1 MATYIQG
8 VTDVTTDPINFSP
21 NVGLMSAF
29 LEKKGQQYEQGHAAI
44 QSAYDK
50 IANLPLTNGTSIA
63 VRDQYIK
70 QAQEKL
76 KGMAGQDFS
85 DLSVVDEADKVFSP
99 FWEDKRLLLDY
110 SKTKNYQTEL
120 GKYNNLANS
129 TKMED
134 REQANGIV
142 YKYLQNG
149 MDQLK
154 NASFDEASLSSVEDR
169 KFVPWVNVQKYL
181 NEQASKMPDN
191 LSIKWSSANGPYL
204 YNQTNGA
211 RSVINFQNW
220 AAGQIGDNLYQ
231 QFYTQG
237 VVEKEESLKNI
248 KKFNPGISDQD
259 ALKFLAT
266 DVVTKTE
273 KGYSGQLQSISDEL
287 ASLKAKYDL
296 LPTTLIPGSAEA
308 AQAAEIEQRKIELEE
323 QRTGVDKKYNDF
335 KLKDKDELYND
346 VVKQPNEY
354 YAQLAKNNTIKN
366 WAVSRASDTDVEIKL
381 NEPWVKMQD
390 LKNKNRELDIAQ
402 QNANTAQFKA
412 ENDDTGTSS
421 KSSKSKKFDVDTD
434 GDGVMDANAE
444 ALRLAQNG
452 RYVGPGYSDITK
464 QGTAYEVFSQRLNN
478 LDRQHLNT
486 LIDVEGP
493 ISLLSTLP
501 GVDPELVSKVRTV
514 LQSNYDNLSTKGQY
528 NNSDDLKTIK
538 EFSAVMAKNGYGLKS
553 LGPNGVLEGIVNYAR
568 TYLKDKKDKNLSY
581 SDSEK
586 KAITNIVFADKMRA
600 EYISLSTE
608 RTRLIN
614 DIILNRKDTK
624 GKRIYENLI
633 VNRDGKEDL
642 VNASDLG
649 KSFPKEM
656 TFRNDDGSTTTLTA
670 NEVGELYLTGKGHLN
685 GEILTVKDGPK
696 GRLTSVD
703 GKPLISKDGAVNVN
717 LFNDYLSKVNNF
729 HTKYFGKDYRF
740 TAGALENKFSE
751 PYKKAME
758 EIVPNL
764 PYFNTQTGKY
774 GTKRM
779 YDFNSKTQ
787 GETAVQITNEALNVG
802 STRNMYDSNDK
813 PVSNEILEAVQ
824 ALGRMGDDMED
835 YLNPVTVYDQGV
847 NGNVTVEFSF
857 KPTKDKPAGDVKLAG
872 DITLADL
879 IANGP
884 VRLEIPKESFNAK
897 NFPQLSKMTMNT
909 GTYVFNSLLRGE
921 SYKADAGVKSLG
933 FDFSIIPEYTKGTS
947 RRATFNMTYP
957 VWDPQAGKYTDK
969 NESKVIDFDN
979 ITPDQFMDQIY
990 ATILMQNDVNLQNQ
1004 KLYNTN
1010 NQPQAVQRQSWDNIK

>member
-76 KGMAGQDFS
+76 KGMVGQDFS

-120 GKYNNLANS
+120 AKYNNLANS

-154 NASFDEASLSSVEDR
+154 NASFDEVSLSSVEDR

-191 LSIKWSSANGPYL
+191 LSIKWSSENGPYL

-259 ALKFLAT
+259 ALKFLAN

-273 KGYSGQLQSISDEL
+273 KGYTGQLQSISDEL

-346 VVKQPNEY
+346 VVRQPNEY

-381 NEPWVKMQD
+381 NDPWVKMQD

-402 QNANTAQFKA
+402 QNANTAQYKA

-464 QGTAYEVFSQRLNN
+464 QGTAYEVFNERLNN

-553 LGPNGVLEGIVNYAR
+553 LGHNGVLEGIVNYAK

-581 SDSEK
+581 TDSEK

-608 RTRLIN
+608 RNRLIN
-614 DIILNRKDTK
+614 DAILNRKDIK
-624 GKRIYENLI
+624 GNKVYANLI
-633 VNRDGKEDL
+633 VNRDGKQDL
-642 VNASDLG
+642 VTAEDIA
-649 KSFPKEM
+649 KSLPTIEVYD
-656 TFRNDDGSTTTLTA
+656 NDAKKNVT
-670 NEVGELYLTGKGHLN
+670 
-685 GEILTVKDGPK
+685 
-696 GRLTSVD
+696 
-703 GKPLISKDGAVNVN
+703 ISKKELADLFVAGKLEQSSGGDVVINDKVYQIQKTNNAVGFYDATRAYNSIVS
-717 LFNDYLSKVNNF
+717 DVTKKYGTSKDFYN
-729 HTKYFGKDYRF
+729 T
-740 TAGALENKFSE
+740 
-751 PYKKAME
+751 YKKALG
-758 EIVPNL
+758 EIVPDL

-872 DITLADL
+872 DVTLADL

>member
-76 KGMAGQDFS
+76 KGMVGQDFS

-120 GKYNNLANS
+120 AKYNNLANS

-154 NASFDEASLSSVEDR
+154 NASFDEVSLSSVEDR

-191 LSIKWSSANGPYL
+191 LSIKWSSENGPYL

-259 ALKFLAT
+259 ALKFLAN

-273 KGYSGQLQSISDEL
+273 KGYTGQLQSISDEL

-346 VVKQPNEY
+346 VVRQPNEY

-381 NEPWVKMQD
+381 NDPWVKMQD

-402 QNANTAQFKA
+402 QNANTAQYKA

-464 QGTAYEVFSQRLNN
+464 QGTAYEVFNERLNN

-553 LGPNGVLEGIVNYAR
+553 LGHNGVLEGIVNYAK

-581 SDSEK
+581 TDSEK

-608 RTRLIN
+608 RNRLIN
-614 DIILNRKDTK
+614 DAILNRKDIK
-624 GKRIYENLI
+624 GNKVYANLI
-633 VNRDGKEDL
+633 VNRDGKQDL
-642 VNASDLG
+642 VTAEDIA
-649 KSFPKEM
+649 KSLPTIEVYD
-656 TFRNDDGSTTTLTA
+656 NDAKKNVT
-670 NEVGELYLTGKGHLN
+670 
-685 GEILTVKDGPK
+685 
-696 GRLTSVD
+696 
-703 GKPLISKDGAVNVN
+703 ISKKELADLFVAGKLEQSSGGDVVINDKVYQIQKTNNAVGFYDATRAYNSIVS
-717 LFNDYLSKVNNF
+717 DVTKKYGTSKDFYN
-729 HTKYFGKDYRF
+729 T
-740 TAGALENKFSE
+740 
-751 PYKKAME
+751 YKKALG
-758 EIVPNL
+758 EIVPDL

-813 PVSNEILEAVQ
+813 PVSNKILEAVQ

-872 DITLADL
+872 DVTLADL

>member
-50 IANLPLTNGTSIA
+50 IANLPLTNGTSVA

-76 KGMAGQDFS
+76 KGMVGQDFS

-464 QGTAYEVFSQRLNN
+464 QGNVYEVFNERLNN

-553 LGPNGVLEGIVNYAR
+553 LGPNGVLEGIVNYAK

-608 RTRLIN
+608 RNRLIN
-614 DIILNRKDTK
+614 DAILNRKDTK
-624 GKRIYENLI
+624 GNKVYANLI
-633 VNRDGKEDL
+633 VNRDGKQDL
-642 VNASDLG
+642 VTAEDIAKNLPTIEVYD
-649 KSFPKEM
+649 
-656 TFRNDDGSTTTLTA
+656 NDAKKNVT
-670 NEVGELYLTGKGHLN
+670 
-685 GEILTVKDGPK
+685 
-696 GRLTSVD
+696 
-703 GKPLISKDGAVNVN
+703 ISKKELAD
-717 LFNDYLSKVNNF
+717 LFVAGKLEQSSSGDLVINDKVYQIQKTNNAAGFYDATRAYNSIVSDVTKKYGTSKDFYN
-729 HTKYFGKDYRF
+729 T
-740 TAGALENKFSE
+740 
-751 PYKKAME
+751 YKKALG
-758 EIVPNL
+758 EIVPDL

-857 KPTKDKPAGDVKLAG
+857 KPTKDKPAADVKLAG
-872 DITLADL
+872 DVTLADL

-990 ATILMQNDVNLQNQ
+990 STILMQNDVNLQNQ

>member
-50 IANLPLTNGTSIA
+50 IANLPLTNGTSVA

-120 GKYNNLANS
+120 AKYNNLANS

-191 LSIKWSSANGPYL
+191 LSIKWSSENGPYL

-296 LPTTLIPGSAEA
+296 LPATLIPGSAEA
-308 AQAAEIEQRKIELEE
+308 AQAAEIEQRKLELEK
-323 QRTGVDKKYNDF
+323 QRTGVDKQYSDF

-346 VVKQPNEY
+346 VVRQPNEY

-366 WAVSRASDTDVEIKL
+366 WAVSRASDTDVEIKI
-381 NEPWVKMQD
+381 NEPWVKMQE

-402 QNANTAQFKA
+402 QNANTAQYKA
-412 ENDDTGTSS
+412 ENDDNGTSS

-434 GDGVMDANAE
+434 GDGVPDANAE

-464 QGTAYEVFSQRLNN
+464 QGNVYEVFNERLNN
-478 LDRQHLNT
+478 LDKQHLNT

-553 LGPNGVLEGIVNYAR
+553 LGHNGVLEGIVNYAK

-608 RTRLIN
+608 RNRLIN
-614 DIILNRKDTK
+614 DAILNRKDTK
-624 GKRIYENLI
+624 GNKVYANLI
-633 VNRDGKEDL
+633 VNRDGKQDL
-642 VNASDLG
+642 VTAEDIAKNLPTIEVYD
-649 KSFPKEM
+649 
-656 TFRNDDGSTTTLTA
+656 NDAKKNVT
-670 NEVGELYLTGKGHLN
+670 
-685 GEILTVKDGPK
+685 
-696 GRLTSVD
+696 
-703 GKPLISKDGAVNVN
+703 ISKKELAD
-717 LFNDYLSKVNNF
+717 LFVAGKLEQSSGGDLVINDKVYQIQKTNNAAGFYDATRAYNSIVSDVTKKYGTSKDFYN
-729 HTKYFGKDYRF
+729 T
-740 TAGALENKFSE
+740 
-751 PYKKAME
+751 YKKALG
-758 EIVPNL
+758 EIVPDL

>member
-50 IANLPLTNGTSIA
+50 IANLPLTNGTSVA

-120 GKYNNLANS
+120 AKYNNLANS

-191 LSIKWSSANGPYL
+191 LTIKWSSENGPYL

-259 ALKFLAT
+259 ALKFLAN

-296 LPTTLIPGSAEA
+296 LPATLIPGSAEA
-308 AQAAEIEQRKIELEE
+308 AQAAEIEQRKLELEK
-323 QRTGVDKKYNDF
+323 QRTGVDKQYSDF

-346 VVKQPNEY
+346 VVRQPNEY

-366 WAVSRASDTDVEIKL
+366 WAVSRASDTDVEIKI
-381 NEPWVKMQD
+381 NEPWVKMQE

-402 QNANTAQFKA
+402 QNANTAQYKA
-412 ENDDTGTSS
+412 ENDDNGTSS

-434 GDGVMDANAE
+434 GDGLMDANAE

-464 QGTAYEVFSQRLNN
+464 QGTVYEVFNERLNN
-478 LDRQHLNT
+478 LDKQHLNT

-528 NNSDDLKTIK
+528 NSNEDLKTIK

-553 LGPNGVLEGIVNYAR
+553 LGHNGVLEGIVNYAR

-581 SDSEK
+581 TDSEK

-608 RTRLIN
+608 RNRLIN
-614 DIILNRKDTK
+614 DLILNRKDAK
-624 GKRIYENLI
+624 GNKLYPNLI
-633 VNRDGKEDL
+633 VNRDGKQDL
-642 VNASDLG
+642 VTAEDIAKNLPTIEVYD
-649 KSFPKEM
+649 
-656 TFRNDDGSTTTLTA
+656 NDAKKNVT
-670 NEVGELYLTGKGHLN
+670 
-685 GEILTVKDGPK
+685 
-696 GRLTSVD
+696 
-703 GKPLISKDGAVNVN
+703 ISKKELADLFVAGKLEQSSGGDVVINDKVYQIQKTNNAVGFYDATRAYNSIVS
-717 LFNDYLSKVNNF
+717 DVTKKYGTSKDFYN
-729 HTKYFGKDYRF
+729 T
-740 TAGALENKFSE
+740 
-751 PYKKAME
+751 YKKALG
-758 EIVPNL
+758 EIVPDL

-787 GETAVQITNEALNVG
+787 GETAVQITNEVLNVG

-990 ATILMQNDVNLQNQ
+990 STILMQNDVNLQNQ

>member
-50 IANLPLTNGTSIA
+50 IANLPLTNGTSVA

-76 KGMAGQDFS
+76 KGMVGQDFS

-323 QRTGVDKKYNDF
+323 QRTGVDKQYSDF

-346 VVKQPNEY
+346 VVRQPNEY

-464 QGTAYEVFSQRLNN
+464 QGNVYEVFNERLNN

-553 LGPNGVLEGIVNYAR
+553 LGPNGVLEGIVNYAK

-581 SDSEK
+581 TDSEK

-608 RTRLIN
+608 RNRLIN
-614 DIILNRKDTK
+614 DLILNRKDAK
-624 GKRIYENLI
+624 GNKLYPNLI
-633 VNRDGKEDL
+633 VNRDGKQDL
-642 VNASDLG
+642 VTAEDIAKNLPTIEVYD
-649 KSFPKEM
+649 
-656 TFRNDDGSTTTLTA
+656 NDAKKNVT
-670 NEVGELYLTGKGHLN
+670 
-685 GEILTVKDGPK
+685 
-696 GRLTSVD
+696 
-703 GKPLISKDGAVNVN
+703 ISKKELADLFVAGKLEQSSGGDVVINDKVYQIQKTNNAVGFYDATRAYNSIVSDVN
-717 LFNDYLSKVNNF
+717 KKYGTSKDFYN
-729 HTKYFGKDYRF
+729 T
-740 TAGALENKFSE
+740 
-751 PYKKAME
+751 YKKALG
-758 EIVPNL
+758 EIVPDL